1 MPAQAGD
8 TFDASHPEEVEV
20 PSEIRRGAASGMAAA
35 RPFHSTRRPTTVDL
49 IVEAVVAVGGVTR
62 FVVRHRVLVML
73 LILAAAVVE
82 NSYLHR

>member
-1 MPAQAGD
+1 
-8 TFDASHPEEVEV
+8 
-20 PSEIRRGAASGMAAA
+20 MAAA
-35 RPFHSTRRPTTVDL
+35 RPSYSTRRPTTVDL
-49 IVEAVVAVGGVTR
+49 IVEAVVAVGGVAR